1 MPFPFVVIG
10 AAAVVGAAG
19 IGAGVKGAM
28 DQSEANKTNERA
40 QSIVDDAKSKID
52 GARKKTGRA
61 LEHLGEAKIHVLNHS
76 IKDFI
81 DNFSQLKNVEFEDSP
96 GLDELKKFHLDR
108 KSFEELRELQ
118 GMASSI
124 AGGAL
129 GGSIVGAATAFG
141 AYSGVMMLGAAS
153 TGTAISTLSGVAA
166 TNATLA
172 FFGGGSLA
180 AGGLGIAGG
189 TAVLGGIVAAPALA
203 VLGVVMCAKGS
214 ANKDKAYSNLAQAR
228 DFSAEMDVAAD
239 MCNGITNRSDMFT
252 AVLQKMDSIFM
263 PLVKSMANTIQCK
276 GTDFRTFSRE
286 EKENVGACCAMAQ
299 SVKAILDTPILDKE
313 GKLTEQSAVALE
325 KAQLAIAS
333 H

>member
-28 DQSEANKTNERA
+28 DQSEANKTNEKA
-40 QSIVDDAKSKID
+40 QGIVDVAKNRID
-52 GARKKTGRA
+52 TARKWTGRA
-61 LEHLGEAKIHVLNHS
+61 LEQLGEAKIHVLNHS

-96 GLDELKKFHLDR
+96 GLDELRKFHLDR

-124 AGGAL
+124 VGGMAAG
-129 GGSIVGAATAFG
+129 SFVGAATAFG
-141 AYSGVMMLGAAS
+141 AYSGAMMLGAAS
-153 TGTAISTLSGVAA
+153 TGTAISALSGVAA

-203 VLGVVMCAKGS
+203 VLGAVMCAKGS
-214 ANKDKAYSNLAQAR
+214 ANKDKAYCNLEKAR
-228 DFSAEMDVAAD
+228 EFSAEMDVAAD
-239 MCNGITNRSDMFT
+239 MCNGICRRSDMFT
-252 AVLQKMDSIFM
+252 AVLKKMDEIFM
-263 PLVKSMANTIQCK
+263 PLVYRMGCTIQDK
-276 GTDFRTFSRE
+276 GPDFRSFTRE

-299 SVKAILDTPILDKE
+299 SIKAILDTPILDKD
-313 GKLTEQSAVALE
+313 GNLTAESATALE
-325 KAQLAIAS
+325 KAQLAIGA
-333 H
+333 